1 MNKIEITWTALRGFL
16 NPFGSV
22 FESLAEYT
30 LGRVNAAL
38 DAIDANRREKVVAA
52 LNVAD
57 KAPALLNVIAFIC
70 PTRWQIA
77 YRLIVEAVQTVCA
90 ALTDL
95 QLTADELSEIRAE
108 FWKAVS
114 EWQSPDDE
122 TCADERLLEGAAK

>member
-1 MNKIEITWTALRGFL
+1 MNKIEITWTALKGLL

-22 FESLAEYT
+22 FESLADYA

-38 DAIDANRREKVVAA
+38 GAIDTNRREKVVAA

-57 KAPALLNVIAFIC
+57 KALALMDAIAWLC

-77 YRLIVEAVQTVCA
+77 YRLTVDAVQAVCA

-95 QLTADELSEIRAE
+95 QITVDELSEIRAR
-108 FWKAVS
+108 FWKATS

-122 TCADERLLEGAAK
+122 TCVDERLLEDATN